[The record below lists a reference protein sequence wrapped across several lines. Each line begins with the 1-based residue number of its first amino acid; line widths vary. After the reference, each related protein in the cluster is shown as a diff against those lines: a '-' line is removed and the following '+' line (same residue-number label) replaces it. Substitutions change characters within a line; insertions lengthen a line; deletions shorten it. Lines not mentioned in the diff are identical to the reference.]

1 MSALRALTIA
11 NIRSFLRDRA
21 ALFWTLAFPIV
32 FILLFGTIFSGGGD
46 TKLKVAW
53 VDQDATSASAQ
64 LKSTFAQVSL
74 LELKDEPLDEA
85 LAAMKRG
92 DLDAVLVIPAGYG
105 DAVGR
110 ASAGNAGAAGQP
122 VSLTLYTDPT
132 QSTTTQTLSGVVQS
146 LVSAQNQALSGQP
159 PVLAVSEQAIQTEQ
173 LSSVSYFV
181 PSILAMALMQLGI
194 FAAIPLV
201 QQREKLILKRL
212 NATPLPRWTLVGS
225 NVLMRL
231 GIAAVQTVLIMAIG
245 IGVFGV
251 KIVGDLAV
259 TVGFVALGAVT
270 FIALGYVIASF
281 ARTEEAANGMTS
293 IVQFPLMFLSGIF
306 FPLAFMPDWLRGVAT
321 VMPLTYLGDALRQ
334 TMVGGTPFMP
344 LGVDLLVLVGWLVGC
359 LAISAR
365 FFRWQ

>member
-53 VDQDATSASAQ
+53 VDQDASGATSQ
-64 LKSTFAQVSL
+64 LRGTFAQVSL
-74 LELKDEPLDEA
+74 LELKDESLDDA
-85 LAAMKRG
+85 LTAMKRG
-92 DLDAVLVIPAGYG
+92 DLDAVLVVPSGYA
-105 DAVGR
+105 DAV
-110 ASAGNAGAAGQP
+110 ASAGTGGSGSP
-122 VSLTLYTDPT
+122 LSLTLYTDPS
-132 QSTTTQTLSGVVQS
+132 QSNTTQTLTGVVQS
-146 LVSAQNQALSGQP
+146 LVGAQNQALSGQP
-159 PVLAVSEQAIQTEQ
+159 PVLSVVEKSIQTEQ

-231 GIAAVQTVLIMAIG
+231 AIAAVQTVLIMAIG
-245 IGVFGV
+245 IVVFGV
-251 KIVGDLAV
+251 SVAGNLAA

-306 FPLAFMPDWLRGVAT
+306 FPLAFMPEWLRGVAT
-321 VMPLTYLGDALRQ
+321 AMPLTYLGDALRQ
-334 TMVGGTPFMP
+334 TMVGGTPFVP
-344 LGVDLLVLVGWLVGC
+344 LGVDLLVLGGWLAVC
-359 LAISAR
+359 LGISAR

>member
-11 NIRSFLRDRA
+11 NVRSFLRDRA

-53 VDQDATSASAQ
+53 VDQDASTASAQ
-64 LKSTFAQVSL
+64 LRGIFGEVSL
-74 LELKDEPLDEA
+74 LQLKDESLDDA
-85 LAAMKRG
+85 LTAMKRG
-92 DLDAVLVIPAGYG
+92 DLDAVLVVPSGYG
-105 DAVGR
+105 AAVAR
-110 ASAGNAGAAGQP
+110 AGGAGGTRQP
-122 VSLTLYTDPT
+122 LDLTLYTDPS
-132 QSTTTQTLSGVVQS
+132 QSNTTQTLTGVVQS

-159 PVLAVSEQAIQTEQ
+159 PVLSVSAKAIQTEQ

-231 GIAAVQTVLIMAIG
+231 GIAAVQTILIMAIG

-251 KIVGDLAV
+251 KIAGGLAA

-321 VMPLTYLGDALRQ
+321 AMPLTYLGDALRQ
-334 TMVGGTPFMP
+334 TMVGGTPFVP
-344 LGVDLLVLVGWLVGC
+344 LGVDLLVLVGWLAGC